1 MKGFVYRLISL
12 ALNIWSFTEQI
23 EKCLKGWEDYF
34 DESLVRRWSNP
45 FLKIS
50 LKANIKFLDLW
61 LHQLSAMA
69 KVMWMELINSIN
81 CNSCFTVGIVLWYLW
96 AAVIQ
101 WNRNV
106 ALLTGIYP
114 YFLSKTEAEHGVA
127 DFLNQAI
134 SLNWIKSLLP
144 SANEF
149 QSADGLIS

>member
-1 MKGFVYRLISL
+1 
-12 ALNIWSFTEQI
+12 
-23 EKCLKGWEDYF
+23 
-34 DESLVRRWSNP
+34 
-45 FLKIS
+45 
-50 LKANIKFLDLW
+50 
-61 LHQLSAMA
+61 MA

-96 AAVIQ
+96 TAVIQ

-134 SLNWIKSLLP
+134 SLN
-144 SANEF
+144 
-149 QSADGLIS
+149 